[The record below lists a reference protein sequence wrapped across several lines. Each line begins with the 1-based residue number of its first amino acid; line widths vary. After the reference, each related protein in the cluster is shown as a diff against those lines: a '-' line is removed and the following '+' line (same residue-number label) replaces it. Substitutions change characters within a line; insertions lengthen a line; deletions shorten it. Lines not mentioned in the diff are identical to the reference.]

1 MGLDD
6 DGRLKNVFW
15 VDANG
20 IDDYKEFGD
29 VISFDTT
36 YITNKYKMPFS
47 PFIGVNNHFQ
57 SRLLGC
63 ALLANETSET
73 FTWLMKTRL
82 REMGSKPPNAIITDQ
97 DGAMKVAIEQVF
109 CNAPICYFLI

>member
-1 MGLDD
+1 LCASY

-29 VISFDTT
+29 VISFDLT
-36 YITNKYKMPFS
+36 YITNKYKMPFA
-47 PFIGVNNHFQ
+47 PFVGVNNHFQ
-57 SRLLGC
+57 SSLLGC

-73 FTWLMKTRL
+73 FTWLMKTWL
-82 REMGSKPPNAIITDQ
+82 RAMGGKPPNAIITDQ
-97 DGAMKVAIEQVF
+97 D
-109 CNAPICYFLI
+109 